1 MNKIAG
7 VDVDAYDSCMAKLMS
22 PATEFIGVRIHP
34 RKLHIEYAKRVR
46 IIHEDDATSVHV
58 YK

>member
-1 MNKIAG
+1 
-7 VDVDAYDSCMAKLMS
+7 MS
-22 PATEFIGVRIHP
+22 NFTDPH
-34 RKLHIEYAKRVR
+34 KLHIEYAKRVR